1 MSAAPLHFLVAELCA
16 AKSVEELERV
26 YDAIRA
32 RGTAALRT
40 TATEFSLRVAGFP
53 VRLQR
58 AAVRLGVEAG
68 GEEGKHLLLVMI
80 DEGNVEVELR
90 NAAVRALDVDT
101 SSGTLSTLLSVL
113 SNEGP
118 SDTEL
123 SQAILAYLA
132 RLPGDCDW
140 RSAVRALHGSCLNPL
155 AGVVHGEDRSR
166 FAALFE
172 AVDSERRTRR
182 GPSIVYQRH
191 SVHHVPPAPSRDGTL
206 HNPYLDEFQRWEDRP
221 GIDDDDRFW
230 ELRDEMFDL
239 KAAYAY
245 AIPTRAAL
253 ELLAAHAPIV
263 EIGAGA
269 GYWAYLLRQMG
280 VDVVAYDHEPPDGTY
295 RNMYFEGGRA
305 WTDVL
310 EGGPEMVQKHGDRA
324 LFLCWPPFGD
334 PMAEACLEAFVGDVV
349 VWAGEWRRACATQA
363 FFDALDQ
370 SFEEIAAE
378 PLPAWLTEDALR
390 VFRRRTR

>member
-1 MSAAPLHFLVAELCA
+1 MSVVPLPFLVAELCA
-16 AKSVEELERV
+16 AKSVDELERV

-40 TATEFSLRVAGFP
+40 TATAFSQRVAGFP
-53 VRLQR
+53 LRLQR

-68 GEEGKHLLLVMI
+68 GEEGKRLLLGMI

-90 NAAVRALDVDT
+90 IAAVHALDVDT

-113 SNEGP
+113 SKEGP
-118 SDTEL
+118 CDTEL

-132 RLPGDCDW
+132 RLPGEWDW
-140 RSAVRALHGSCLNPL
+140 RGAVRALHGSCLNPL
-155 AGVVHGEDRSR
+155 AGVVRGEERSR

-191 SVHHVPPAPSRDGTL
+191 SLHHVPPAPSRDGYL
-206 HNPYLDEFQRWEDRP
+206 HNPYLDEFQRWQDRP
-221 GIDDDDRFW
+221 GIDDRLW
-230 ELRDEMFDL
+230 ELRDAMFDL

-253 ELLAAHAPIV
+253 KLLAAHAPIV

-280 VDVVAYDHEPPDGTY
+280 VDVMAYDHEPPDGTY
-295 RNMYFEGGRA
+295 RNIYFEGGRA
-305 WTDVL
+305 WTEVL
-310 EGGPEMVQKHGDRA
+310 EGGPEMVPKHGDRA
-324 LFLCWPPFGD
+324 LFLCWPPPGS
-334 PMAEACLEAFVGDVV
+334 PMAEACLEAFAGDVV
-349 VWAGEWRRACATQA
+349 VWAGEWRRACATEA
-363 FFDALDQ
+363 FFDALDR

-378 PLPAWLTEDALR
+378 PLPSWLTEDALR